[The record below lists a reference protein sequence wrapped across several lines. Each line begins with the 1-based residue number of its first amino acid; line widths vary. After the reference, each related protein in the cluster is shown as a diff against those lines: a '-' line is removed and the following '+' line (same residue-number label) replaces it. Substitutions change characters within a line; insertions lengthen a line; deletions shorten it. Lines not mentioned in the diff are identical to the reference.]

1 MFELMP
7 FGHNHLFR
15 NDARDMF
22 ALMDAFD
29 KEFFRGS
36 RHSASAFRTDISDN
50 GENFLLESE
59 LPGFAKEN
67 ISIDINGDFL
77 VIKASSSSE
86 QKDEKDS
93 NFIHRERR
101 SASYERSF
109 NISGIDVEGIDAKYE
124 NGILSVTLPKLKE
137 EKKAQNSIEIK

>member
-7 FGHNHLFR
+7 FGHNNLLR

-29 KEFFRGS
+29 KEFFRS
-36 RHSASAFRTDISDN
+36 PRHSVSSFRTDISDN
-50 GENFLLESE
+50 GDNFLLESE
-59 LPGFAKEN
+59 LPGFEKEN

-77 VIKASSSSE
+77 VIKANSSNE
-86 QKDEKDS
+86 KKDDQDS

-101 SASYERSF
+101 FASYERSF
-109 NISGIDVEGIDAKYE
+109 NISGIDVDGINAKYE

-137 EKKAQNSIEIK
+137 EKAAQKSIEIK

>member
-15 NDARDMF
+15 NNARDMF

-36 RHSASAFRTDISDN
+36 GHSVSSFRTDIIDN

-67 ISIDINGDFL
+67 ISIDISGDFL
-77 VIKASSSSE
+77 VVKANSSSE
-86 QKDEKDS
+86 QKNEENP

-109 NISGIDVEGIDAKYE
+109 NISGIDVDGIDAKYE

-137 EKKAQNSIEIK
+137 EKKAQKSIEIK